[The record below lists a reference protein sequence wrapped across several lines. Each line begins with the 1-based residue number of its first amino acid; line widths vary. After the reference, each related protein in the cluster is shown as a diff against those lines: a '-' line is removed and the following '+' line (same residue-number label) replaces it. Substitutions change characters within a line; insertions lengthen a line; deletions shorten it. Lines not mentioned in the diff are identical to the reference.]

1 MDVVLVSIA
10 ALSLVLAI
18 GMGLILF
25 KVLRD
30 ERQRSDARV
39 AILAAAS
46 ARFDLP
52 LASSIHPAA
61 TMGHESSPAS
71 TRADLF
77 AAGDE
82 PSAWPRRAAVA
93 AAVAASVALAG
104 YLMLPGQPAPA
115 PAAPAAAA
123 AAPLELISLRY
134 TQDAKA
140 LTITGSVQNP
150 RNGAAV
156 SQVFATV
163 LLFGPDGNFLT
174 SARAGLDF
182 TTLSPG
188 DESPFVVTVP
198 VKSAVSRYR
207 VGFRTADGAVIAH
220 VDRRADATST
230 AQHSQAG
237 GAPWGR

>member
-39 AILAAAS
+39 ALLAAAT

-52 LASSIHPAA
+52 LAGPLHTTADA
-61 TMGHESSPAS
+61 TTPVR

-93 AAVAASVALAG
+93 AAVAAAVDLGG
-104 YLMLPGQPAPA
+104 YLMLPGRPAPA
-115 PAAPAAAA
+115 PAPAVASA

-134 TQDAKA
+134 TQDANA
-140 LTITGSVQNP
+140 LTITGAVQNP

-163 LLFGPDGNFLT
+163 LLFGPDGSFLT

-182 TTLSPG
+182 TILSPG

-198 VKSAVSRYR
+198 VTSPVARYR

-220 VDRRADATST
+220 VDRRAEATST
-230 AQHSQAG
+230 AHHSQSG

>member
-10 ALSLVLAI
+10 ALSLVLAL
-18 GMGLILF
+18 GMGLIVF

-39 AILAAAS
+39 AILAAATP
-46 ARFDLP
+46 RIDLP
-52 LASSIHPAA
+52 LASPLSATA
-61 TMGHESSPAS
+61 TMGNPAAVS
-71 TRADLF
+71 TRGELF
-77 AAGDE
+77 AVDDE

-104 YLMLPGQPAPA
+104 YLMLPGRPVPA

-140 LTITGSVQNP
+140 LTISGSVQNP
-150 RNGAAV
+150 RNGVAV

-163 LLFGPDGNFLT
+163 LLFGPDGKFLT

-188 DESPFVVTVP
+188 DASPFVVTVP
-198 VKSAVSRYR
+198 VTSPVSRYR

-230 AQHSQAG
+230 AQHSRAG

>member
-18 GMGLILF
+18 GMGLTLF

-39 AILAAAS
+39 AVLAAAT
-46 ARFDLP
+46 ARVDLP
-52 LASSIHPAA
+52 PGPPVHGTAA
-61 TMGHESSPAS
+61 TEDVSTPVS
-71 TRADLF
+71 TRGDLF

-93 AAVAASVALAG
+93 AAAAASVALAG
-104 YLMLPGQPAPA
+104 YLMLPRPPAA
-115 PAAPAAAA
+115 SPAAPTAAA

-198 VKSAVSRYR
+198 VTSAVSRYR

-220 VDRRADATST
+220 VDRRAEATST
-230 AQHSQAG
+230 AHHSRAG